1 MIGLLACAVLLGLD
15 LSSICADFL
24 FLSTM
29 ERSDFQSPGEELR
42 RWNLVFMQNDAS
54 CEIIIEIRIIITEI
68 GIVKK
73 QFLQYN

>member
-1 MIGLLACAVLLGLD
+1 
-15 LSSICADFL
+15 
-24 FLSTM
+24 M
-29 ERSDFQSPGEELR
+29 EKLCCDPDFQSPGEELR